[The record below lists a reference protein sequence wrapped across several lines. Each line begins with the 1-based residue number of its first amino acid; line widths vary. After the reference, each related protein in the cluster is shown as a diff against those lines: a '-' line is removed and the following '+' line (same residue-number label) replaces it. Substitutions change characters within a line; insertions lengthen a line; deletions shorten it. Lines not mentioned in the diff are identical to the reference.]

1 MSKYKPSYDI
11 GYVGKACTGE
21 VFTVINYEGRKK
33 ITIRFE
39 CGLVRN
45 TTSTHIKQNSVKF
58 STMRVK
64 PLKVGDEVTNKG
76 GDIKAIILSIDN
88 TSKRYTLKF
97 ENGLIKEYSKGCILS
112 KEINDREAASIK
124 EGDVFKTNNYGE
136 VTVLEYKNAHIIHVV
151 FEDGVTTTC
160 QASALRLGTVAHP
173 KSMIPEGYTFTNNDG
188 CKGTVVN
195 FHNCLEVDVEW
206 DLGGVTTH
214 NASSIKKGSAYCPSY
229 KSVTGVGY
237 FGIGKYKPN
246 KAGKNLNYNERV
258 YASWQRMIR
267 RCYDEKEQLKP
278 SCRAYKNV
286 KVCDEWHNFQN
297 FALWAED
304 KEDKFTK
311 GWDLD
316 KDMFG
321 NGRLYSPENCCMLP
335 SKVNWFLC
343 DGYSCKTSGLPEGVN
358 EIKPKSK
365 NAKVGYVARCHING
379 KREYL
384 GYYDC
389 PYKAGEVYRQ
399 AKEKEARRLADEYK
413 HMLTEK
419 QYEKLYN
426 FKLED
431 IHRKGG
437 SNE

>member
-11 GYVGKACTGE
+11 GYVGKARTGE

-39 CGLVRN
+39 CGLIRN
-45 TTSTHIKQNSVKF
+45 TTSTHIKQNNVKF

-64 PLKVGDEVTNKG
+64 PLKVGDEVTNKE
-76 GDIKAIILSIDN
+76 GDIKAVILSIDD

-97 ENGLIKEYSKGCILS
+97 ENGLIKEYSKACILS
-112 KEINDREAASIK
+112 KEINDREAVSIK
-124 EGDVFKTNNYGE
+124 EGDVFKTNNYGY
-136 VTVLEYKNAHIIHVV
+136 VTVTKYEDAFNVHIE
-151 FEDGVTTTC
+151 FEDGTLSVC
-160 QASALRLGTVAHP
+160 QASSLKLGSIGHP
-173 KSMIPEGYTFTNNDG
+173 TSGLVIGKTYQNNQGVSAEVIRYIDPLNVIVRWPCGNTSTHAASYILKG
-188 CKGTVVN
+188 CIYYKG
-195 FHNCLEVDVEW
+195 F
-206 DLGGVTTH
+206 
-214 NASSIKKGSAYCPSY
+214 

-237 FGIGKYKPN
+237 FGFGKYESN
-246 KAGKNLNYNERV
+246 KSGSNPNYNVRV
-258 YASWQRMIR
+258 YESWQRMIR

-321 NGRLYSPENCCMLP
+321 NGKLYSPENCCMLP

-343 DGYSCKTSGLPEGVN
+343 DGYSSKTSGLPEGVN

-389 PYKAGEVYRQ
+389 PYQAGDVYRQ
-399 AKEKEARRLADEYK
+399 AKEHEARRLADEYK
-413 HMLTEK
+413 HLLTEREY
-419 QYEKLYN
+419 QKLYN

-431 IHRKGG
+431 IHRKGE
-437 SNE
+437 NT

>member
-1 MSKYKPSYDI
+1 MGKLIPTYDVGYEGLSKDGLKF
-11 GYVGKACTGE
+11 K
-21 VFTVINYEGRKK
+21 VIKYEGRKK
-33 ITIRFE
+33 IKISFSDGAT
-39 CGLVRN
+39 RN
-45 TTSTHIKQNSVKF
+45 TTST
-58 STMRVK
+58 
-64 PLKVGDEVTNKG
+64 
-76 GDIKAIILSIDN
+76 DIKYNKVIYPKKESTPMNFTVGEVVYNRDSTIKGTILCKEEGTDKYKIE
-88 TSKRYTLKF
+88 F
-97 ENGLIKEYSKGCILS
+97 ENGTIKSYAKSSILS
-112 KEINDREAASIK
+112 RDITDEYTVKIK
-124 EGDVFKTNNYGE
+124 KGDIFKTNNYGE
-136 VTVLEYKNAHIIHVV
+136 VTVLEYENAHIIHVA
-151 FEDGVTTTC
+151 FGDGVATTC

-188 CKGTVVN
+188 CRGTVVN

-206 DLGGVTTH
+206 DIGGITTH
-214 NASSIKKGSAYCPSY
+214 NAGAIKKGSAYCPNY

-297 FALWAED
+297 FAEWAED

-321 NGRLYSPENCCMLP
+321 NGKLYSPENCCMLP

-343 DGYSCKTSGLPEGVN
+343 DGYSSKTSGLPEGVN

-365 NAKVGYVARCHING
+365 NAKVGYVARCHVKG

-413 HMLTEK
+413 HMLTGE
-419 QYEKLYN
+419 QYEKLCN

-431 IHRKGG
+431 IHRKQ
-437 SNE
+437 